1 MTAAELLTPEQ
12 AAEYL
17 ALSTSTLANWRWKTV
32 GPPFVKI
39 GKRAVR
45 YDRSQLE
52 AWAQSQK
59 AESA

>member
-1 MTAAELLTPEQ
+1 MSAELLTPEQ

-17 ALSTSTLANWRWKTV
+17 SLSSQTLAQWRWKTV